1 MRGFTLVELLVSLT
15 LGLVLMAF
23 LIGTLF
29 ATQQSNRQTQQLV
42 QLQQNSQMLMS
53 LFQTEL
59 PNLMFF
65 AGRSLADVASA
76 THQLAPVLG
85 DCASDTDVGSLPVKG
100 RPYLGLYTEIVQQH
114 NHLECLSQPKPGSE
128 LLQFKRI
135 VGVSLTATQ
144 MRSNRIYFE
153 TSPASSQFVTSSS
166 ADLVPDSLY
175 WPYSHQV
182 FYIAEQKHS
191 GEIVPVLMRKRL
203 IRNAAGQNI
212 MTTDSILDGVER
224 MHFEFGLDANLDG
237 QVDYYLGTAQMQPEH
252 WQQQKHRIINIK
264 FYLLLR
270 SLDEDFSYQNNQLY
284 QMGREWF
291 KAPSDPFRRLLVSSS
306 VAFSNTRL

>member
-1 MRGFTLVELLVSLT
+1 MRGFTLLEVLVSLT
-15 LGLVLMAF
+15 LGLVLMTF

-42 QLQQNSQMLMS
+42 QLQQNSQMLLS
-53 LFQTEL
+53 LFQSEL
-59 PNLMFF
+59 PNMMFF

-76 THQLAPVLG
+76 SHQLPPVLG
-85 DCASDTDVGSLPVKG
+85 DCVAEFDAGSFPLKDL
-100 RPYLGLYTEIVQQH
+100 PYLTLYAEQVQQKK
-114 NHLECLSQPKPGSE
+114 HLNCLNQPKAGSE

-135 VGVSLTATQ
+135 VGSNVLATQ
-144 MRSNRIYFE
+144 MRTNRFYFE
-153 TSPASSQFVTSSS
+153 TSAASNRFVSSSS
-166 ADLVPDSLY
+166 AELIPDSLY

-182 FYIAEQKHS
+182 FYISEQKHA
-191 GEIVPVLMRKRL
+191 GDVVPVLMRKRL
-203 IRNAAGQNI
+203 IRNAAGQAV
-212 MTTDSILDGVER
+212 MDTDSIMDGVER

-237 QVDYYLGTAQMQPEH
+237 QVDYYLSTVQMQQQH

-270 SLDEDFSYQNNQLY
+270 SLDQDFSYQNNQLY
-284 QMGREWF
+284 QMGQQWF

>member
-53 LFQTEL
+53 LFQAEL

-76 THQLAPVLG
+76 PHQLAPVLG
-85 DCASDTDVGSLPVKG
+85 DCASENDVGSFPMNGK
-100 RPYLGLYTEIVQQH
+100 PYLGLYAELVQQH
-114 NHLECLSQPKPGSE
+114 NHLDCLNQPKSGSE

-135 VGVSLTATQ
+135 VGVSLSATQ

-153 TSPASSQFVTSSS
+153 TSASGSQFVTSSS
-166 ADLVPDSLY
+166 ADLVADSFY

-182 FYIAEQKHS
+182 FYISEQKHA
-191 GEIVPVLMRKRL
+191 GEMVPVLMRKRL

-237 QVDYYLGTAQMQPEH
+237 QVDYYLGTEQMTSEH
-252 WQQQKHRIINIK
+252 WQQQKHRIINLK
-264 FYLLLR
+264 FYVLLR
-270 SLDEDFSYQNNQLY
+270 SLDQDFSYQNNQLY

-291 KAPSDPFRRLLVSSS
+291 KAPSDPFRRLLVSST

>member
-1 MRGFTLVELLVSLT
+1 MRGFTLLELLVSLT
-15 LGLVLMAF
+15 LGLLLMTF

-42 QLQQNSQMLMS
+42 QLQQNSQMLVS
-53 LFQTEL
+53 LFQAEL

-65 AGRSLADVASA
+65 AGRSLADVAHAS
-76 THQLAPVLG
+76 HQLPPVLG
-85 DCASDTDVGSLPVKG
+85 DCVAEFDTGSFPVKG
-100 RPYLGLYTEIVQQH
+100 QPYLSLYAQLVQRH
-114 NHLECLSQPKPGSE
+114 KHLNCVSQPKAGSE

-135 VGVSLTATQ
+135 VGNSVLATQ
-144 MRSNRIYFE
+144 MRANRFYFE
-153 TSPASSQFVTSSS
+153 TSAASSRFVNSSS
-166 ADLVPDSLY
+166 AELTPDSRY
-175 WPYSHQV
+175 WPLSHQV
-182 FYIAEQKHS
+182 FYISEQKHA
-191 GEIVPVLMRKRL
+191 GDTIPVLMRKRL
-203 IRNAAGQNI
+203 IRNAAGQSI
-212 MTTDSILDGVER
+212 MDTDSIMDGVER

-237 QVDYYLGTAQMQPEH
+237 QVDYYLSTEQMQPEH

-284 QMGREWF
+284 QMGQQWF

>member
-1 MRGFTLVELLVSLT
+1 MRGFTLLELLISLT
-15 LGLVLMAF
+15 LGLVMMTF

-65 AGRSLADVASA
+65 AGRSLADVAAAS
-76 THQLAPVLG
+76 HQLAPVVG
-85 DCASDTDVGSLPVKG
+85 DCASKADSGSLAVAG
-100 RPYLGLYTEIVQQH
+100 LPYLSLYAEVVQQH
-114 NHLECLSQPKPGSE
+114 NHLECLSQPRAGSE

-135 VGVSLTATQ
+135 VGSSMAATQ
-144 MRSNRIYFE
+144 MRANRLYFE
-153 TSPASSQFVTSSS
+153 TSAANSRFVSSS
-166 ADLVPDSLY
+166 STDLVPDSVY
-175 WPYSHQV
+175 WPFSHQV
-182 FYIAEQKHS
+182 FYISEQKH
-191 GEIVPVLMRKRL
+191 GGNTVPVLMRKRL

-212 MTTDSILDGVER
+212 MTTDSIMDGVER

-284 QMGREWF
+284 QMGQQWF

>member
-1 MRGFTLVELLVSLT
+1 M
-15 LGLVLMAF
+15 
-23 LIGTLF
+23 
-29 ATQQSNRQTQQLV
+29 
-42 QLQQNSQMLMS
+42 
-53 LFQTEL
+53 
-59 PNLMFF
+59 
-65 AGRSLADVASA
+65 
-76 THQLAPVLG
+76 
-85 DCASDTDVGSLPVKG
+85 
-100 RPYLGLYTEIVQQH
+100 QQH

-182 FYIAEQKHS
+182 FYIVEQKHS

>member
-1 MRGFTLVELLVSLT
+1 MRGFSLLELLVSLT
-15 LGLVLMAF
+15 LGLVLMTF

-42 QLQQNSQMLMS
+42 QLQQQSQMLMS

-65 AGRSLADVASA
+65 AGRSLADVAASS
-76 THQLAPVLG
+76 HQLAPVLG
-85 DCASDTDVGSLPVKG
+85 DCSVESDTGSFPSPGK
-100 RPYLGLYTEIVQQH
+100 PYLFLYAEQVGKH
-114 NHLECLSQPKPGSE
+114 NHLSCLSQPKADSE
-128 LLQFKRI
+128 LLQFKRLI
-135 VGVSLTATQ
+135 GTSKPATE
-144 MRSNRIYFE
+144 MRTNRVYFE
-153 TSPASSQFVTSSS
+153 ISAASSKFVTSSS
-166 ADLVPDSLY
+166 ADLTPDSRY
-175 WPYSHQV
+175 WPFSHQV
-182 FYIAEQKHS
+182 FYISEQKHAD
-191 GEIVPVLMRKRL
+191 GIVPVLMRKRL
-203 IRNAAGQNI
+203 IRNAAGQSV
-212 MTTDSILDGVER
+212 MTTDSIMDGVER

-237 QVDYYLGTAQMQPEH
+237 QVDYYLGTQQMQLVH

-284 QMGREWF
+284 QMGQHWF
-291 KAPSDPFRRLLVSSS
+291 KAPSDPFRRLLVSST

>member
-1 MRGFTLVELLVSLT
+1 MRGFTLLELLVSLT
-15 LGLVLMAF
+15 LGLVLMTF
-23 LIGTLF
+23 LVGTLF

-42 QLQQNSQMLMS
+42 QLQQSSQMVMS
-53 LFQTEL
+53 LFQAEL
-59 PNLMFF
+59 SNLMFF
-65 AGRSLADVASA
+65 AGRSLADVAVAS
-76 THQLAPVLG
+76 HQLAPVPG
-85 DCASDTDVGSLPVKG
+85 DCMSGSDVGSFPISG
-100 RPYLGLYTEIVQQH
+100 RPYLSVYAELVQPH
-114 NHLECLSQPKPGSE
+114 HHLECVSQPKPGSE

-135 VGVSLTATQ
+135 VGSSLSATQ
-144 MRSNRIYFE
+144 MRANRIYFE
-153 TSPASSQFVTSSS
+153 TSAATSRFVTSSS
-166 ADLVPDSLY
+166 ADLIPDSFY

-182 FYIAEQKHS
+182 FYISEQKRS

-203 IRNAAGQNI
+203 IRNAAGQPV
-212 MTTDSILDGVER
+212 MTTDAVLDGVER
-224 MHFEFGLDANLDG
+224 MHFEFGLDANLDS
-237 QVDYYLGTAQMQPEH
+237 QVDYYLSTEQMQLQH

-284 QMGREWF
+284 QMGKQWF

>member
-1 MRGFTLVELLVSLT
+1 MRGFTLLELLVSLT
-15 LGLVLMAF
+15 LGLVLMTF
-23 LIGTLF
+23 LIGTVL

-53 LFQTEL
+53 LFQSEL

-76 THQLAPVLG
+76 SHQLAPVLG
-85 DCASDTDVGSLPVKG
+85 DCVAEIDAGSFPVKG
-100 RPYLGLYTEIVQQH
+100 QPYLSLYAELVQQY
-114 NHLECLSQPKPGSE
+114 NHLDCLSQPKPGSE

-135 VGVSLTATQ
+135 VGSSLAATQ
-144 MRSNRIYFE
+144 MRSNRFYFE
-153 TSPASSQFVTSSS
+153 TSAASSQFVTSSS
-166 ADLVPDSLY
+166 ADLVPDSIY
-175 WPYSHQV
+175 WPFTHQV
-182 FYIAEQKHS
+182 FYISEQKHA

-203 IRNAAGQNI
+203 IRNAAGQSI
-212 MTTDSILDGVER
+212 MSTDSVMNGVER
-224 MHFEFGLDANLDG
+224 MHFEFGMDANLDG
-237 QVDYYLGTAQMQPEH
+237 QVDYYLSTEQMQPEH

-284 QMGREWF
+284 QMGQEWF

>member
-15 LGLVLMAF
+15 LGLVLMTF

-29 ATQQSNRQTQQLV
+29 ATQESNRQTQQLV
-42 QLQQNSQMLMS
+42 QLQQNGQMLMS
-53 LFQTEL
+53 LFHSEL

-76 THQLAPVLG
+76 SHQLPAVLG
-85 DCASDTDVGSLPVKG
+85 DCSAETDSGSFPVSDQ
-100 RPYLGLYTEIVQQH
+100 PYLTLYTQLVRKN
-114 NHLECLSQPKPGSE
+114 NHLSCLSQPLAGSE
-128 LLQFKRI
+128 VLQFKRI
-135 VGVSLTATQ
+135 VGSSLSATQ
-144 MRSNRIYFE
+144 MRSNRFYFE
-153 TSPASSQFVTSSS
+153 TSVASSRFVSSS
-166 ADLVPDSLY
+166 TAYLTPDSLY
-175 WPYSHQV
+175 WPFSHQV
-182 FYIAEQKHS
+182 FYISEQKHD
-191 GEIVPVLMRKRL
+191 GKIVPVLMRKRL
-203 IRNAAGQNI
+203 IRNAAGQSV
-212 MTTDSILDGVER
+212 MTTDSIMDGVER

-237 QVDYYLGTAQMQPEH
+237 QVDFYLSTEQMQPQH

-270 SLDEDFSYQNNQLY
+270 SLDEDFSYQNDQLY
-284 QMGREWF
+284 QMGLQWF

>member
-1 MRGFTLVELLVSLT
+1 MRGFTLLELLVSLT
-15 LGLVLMAF
+15 LGLVLMVF

-42 QLQQNSQMLMS
+42 QLQQNAQMLMS

-65 AGRSLADVASA
+65 AGHSLADVASA
-76 THQLAPVLG
+76 SHQLSPVLG
-85 DCASDTDVGSLPVKG
+85 DCAVEVDSGSFPTSG
-100 RPYLGLYTEIVQQH
+100 QPYLTLYAQLVKAN
-114 NHLECLSQPKPGSE
+114 NHMSCLSQPKPGSE

-135 VGVSLTATQ
+135 IGSSLSATQ
-144 MRSNRIYFE
+144 MRTNRFYLE
-153 TSPASSQFVTSSS
+153 TSPADRRFVSGSSS
-166 ADLVPDSLY
+166 DLQPDSLY
-175 WPYSHQV
+175 WPFSHQV
-182 FYIAEQKHS
+182 FYISEQKHQ
-191 GEIVPVLMRKRL
+191 GEVVPVLMRKRL
-203 IRNAAGQNI
+203 IRNAAGQAV
-212 MTTDSILDGVER
+212 MTTDSIMDGVER

-237 QVDYYLGTAQMQPEH
+237 QVDYYLSTAQMQPQH

-284 QMGREWF
+284 QMGQEWF

>member
-1 MRGFTLVELLVSLT
+1 MRGFTLLELLVSLT
-15 LGLVLMAF
+15 LGLVLMTF
-23 LIGTLF
+23 LIGTVL

-53 LFQTEL
+53 LFQAEL

-76 THQLAPVLG
+76 SHQLAPVLG
-85 DCASDTDVGSLPVKG
+85 DCVAETDAGSFPVKG
-100 RPYLGLYTEIVQQH
+100 QPYLSLYAELVQQY
-114 NHLECLSQPKPGSE
+114 NHLDCLSQPKPGSE

-135 VGVSLTATQ
+135 VGSSLAATQ
-144 MRSNRIYFE
+144 MRSNRFYFE
-153 TSPASSQFVTSSS
+153 TSAAGSQFVTSSS
-166 ADLVPDSLY
+166 ADLVPDSMY
-175 WPYSHQV
+175 WPFTHQV
-182 FYIAEQKHS
+182 FYISEQKHA
-191 GEIVPVLMRKRL
+191 GDIVPVLMRKRL
-203 IRNAAGQNI
+203 IRNAAGQSI
-212 MTTDSILDGVER
+212 MSTDSVMDGVER

-237 QVDYYLGTAQMQPEH
+237 QVDYYLSTAQMQPEH

-284 QMGREWF
+284 QMGQEWF

>member
-23 LIGTLF
+23 FIGTLL

-42 QLQQNSQMLMS
+42 QLQHNSQMLLS
-53 LFQTEL
+53 LFQAEL

-65 AGRSLADVASA
+65 AGHSLADVASA
-76 THQLAPVLG
+76 SHQLPAVVG
-85 DCASDTDVGSLPVKG
+85 DCAAEIDSGSFPIAG
-100 RPYLGLYTEIVQQH
+100 QPYLSLYAELVQQ
-114 NHLECLSQPKPGSE
+114 NTDLGCLSQPKVGSE
-128 LLQFKRI
+128 FLQFKRI
-135 VGVSLTATQ
+135 VGTSLSATQ
-144 MRSNRIYFE
+144 MRSNRFYLE
-153 TSPASSQFVTSSS
+153 TSVSECRFVSSSS
-166 ADLVPDSLY
+166 ADLLADALY
-175 WPYSHQV
+175 WPFIHQV
-182 FYIAEQKHS
+182 FYISEQKHQ

-203 IRNAAGQNI
+203 IRNAAGQSV
-212 MTTDSILDGVER
+212 MTTDSIMDGVER
-224 MHFEFGLDANLDG
+224 MHFEFGLDVNLDG
-237 QVDYYLGTAQMQPEH
+237 QVDHYLSTTQMQKEH

-270 SLDEDFSYQNNQLY
+270 SLDQDFSYQNSQLY
-284 QMGREWF
+284 QMGQQWF

>member
-1 MRGFTLVELLVSLT
+1 MRGFTLVELLISLT

-42 QLQQNSQMLMS
+42 QLQQNSQMLMTV
-53 LFQTEL
+53 FQAEL

-85 DCASDTDVGSLPVKG
+85 DCAADFDAGSFPVQG
-100 RPYLGLYTEIVQQH
+100 QPYLGLYAQLVEQH
-114 NHLECLSQPKPGSE
+114 HHLACLNQPKAGSE

-144 MRSNRIYFE
+144 MRQNRVYFE
-153 TSPASSQFVTSSS
+153 TSPATSQFVTSSS
-166 ADLVPDSLY
+166 ANLMPDSSY

-191 GEIVPVLMRKRL
+191 GKVIPVLMRKRL
-203 IRNAAGQNI
+203 IRNAAGQNL
-212 MTTDSILDGVER
+212 MTTDSVLDGVER
-224 MHFEFGLDANLDG
+224 MHFEFGLDGNLDG
-237 QVDYYLGTAQMQPEH
+237 QVDYYLATRQMQLAH

-264 FYLLLR
+264 FYVLLR

-284 QMGREWF
+284 QMGQEWF